1 MKPQDLKEF
10 PLISTDK
17 LRYGDTDR
25 QGHVNN
31 AVFMTFLET
40 GRVEVLHTPDNPL
53 YDDNAEF
60 VLVSLNLDLQG
71 EIRWPGEGGA
81 HITSESGVILA
92 HLNGLAKAK
101 VFEMQETQFAEKTT
115 LYISGITLD
124 DTYELI
130 AANAP
135 PGSPSVKHDNETFPI
150 AQVEIGQ
157 KKSGLLKY
165 P

>member
-40 GRVEVLHTPDNPL
+40 GRVEVLHRPDHPL

-60 VLVSLNLDLQG
+60 VLVNLNLDLQG
-71 EIRWPGEGGA
+71 EIRWPGEVQIGTAVSKIGNSS
-81 HITSESGVILA
+81 I
-92 HLNGLAKAK
+92 
-101 VFEMQETQFAEKTT
+101 T
-115 LYISGITLD
+115 LYQRVFQNGVCVASADSVVVQMNTTTRKSQTLSE
-124 DTYELI
+124 TARI
-130 AANAP
+130 ALSAFLRQ
-135 PGSPSVKHDNETFPI
+135 SEKD
-150 AQVEIGQ
+150 
-157 KKSGLLKY
+157 
-165 P
+165 

>member
-40 GRVEVLHTPDNPL
+40 GRVEVLHRPDSPL

-60 VLVSLNLDLQG
+60 VLVNLNLDLQG
-71 EIRWPGEGGA
+71 EIRWPGDVQIGTAVSKIGNSS
-81 HITSESGVILA
+81 ITFHQQMFQNGVCVASADSVVVQMNTTTRKSQALSETARTSLSA
-92 HLNGLAKAK
+92 
-101 VFEMQETQFAEKTT
+101 F
-115 LYISGITLD
+115 
-124 DTYELI
+124 
-130 AANAP
+130 
-135 PGSPSVKHDNETFPI
+135 
-150 AQVEIGQ
+150 
-157 KKSGLLKY
+157 LLK
-165 P
+165 PGED